1 MYAELMCVHPGLWV
15 PDPNDK
21 VVAEKYYDIIRVRD
35 TNLMKTVSGGVTVS
49 KMIMKNPHNPHTPM
63 YETRHQGRMGVHVN
77 VRART
82 PAFDAGEPAYVDK
95 MTPEP
100 KPKELITDLDTVSN
114 ATVKAYLHT
123 W

>member
-1 MYAELMCVHPGLWV
+1 
-15 PDPNDK
+15 
-21 VVAEKYYDIIRVRD
+21 
-35 TNLMKTVSGGVTVS
+35 
-49 KMIMKNPHNPHTPM
+49 
-63 YETRHQGRMGVHVN
+63 MGVHVN

-114 ATVKAYLHT
+114 ARVKECLHT
-123 W
+123 WQYQRMEAFVTKHIPNLRLEDYDIIPEADGLDLDMSTCLETITPDQGRNGIQQDWI